1 MEIFLRRWLMK
12 SGMMKIGLPS
22 FILMLLFLAAGL
34 VFYPAAQAAEKE
46 FVWAIVDDFS
56 GPYAAT
62 CDEGYK
68 ATVLFLEEHNYKMG
82 PYKVKLVTRDTEL
95 KPAVGVRRLQEAIAE
110 FKPLIVSSGNSSAVQ
125 LAMADI
131 IGKTKRPI
139 FWTDGWDTRLT
150 GTQGNRY
157 TFRWASPNYTIARAS
172 LSGFLDKFPNVK
184 KVMQIQLD
192 YAWGYDMAEN
202 VEAVLKERGIKL
214 LKTQYVPVTA
224 TDASV
229 FMTEAKGSGADAYII
244 GLYGKLFGIGLRQAH
259 EFGLKKV
266 MKVFSITG
274 SLNMLRGI
282 GSDALD
288 GMYLGDHWN
297 HALPNDWVKSF
308 VAKYRKRWNMI
319 PGDYAAA
326 KYLEC
331 QLMERVIKQ
340 TGSADP
346 KVLIPALEKIGE
358 FDGPCGKER
367 LAGWYHQ
374 IEHDFLLLRG
384 KAPSEK
390 KYEEDYVE
398 VIGGGKNYP
407 RQGEKGFEF
416 DRTKDP
422 L

>member
-1 MEIFLRRWLMK
+1 MKSKLMK
-12 SGMMKIGLPS
+12 WRVFG
-22 FILMLLFLAAGL
+22 FILMLAFLGAGL
-34 VFYPAAQAAEKE
+34 LFNPAAWAAEKE

-110 FKPLIVSSGNSSAVQ
+110 FKPLVVSSGNSSAVQ

-131 IGKTKRPI
+131 IGKTKGPI

-172 LSGFLDKFPNVK
+172 LSGFLDKFPEIK

-282 GSDALD
+282 GSDALE

-319 PGDYAAA
+319 PGDFAAA

-331 QLMERVIKQ
+331 QLTERVIKK

-346 KVLIPALEKIGE
+346 KVLIPALEKIGS
-358 FDGPCGKER
+358 FDGPCGKEHMS
-367 LAGWYHQ
+367 GWNHQ
-374 IEHDFLLLRG
+374 IEHEFLLLRG

-390 KYEEDYVE
+390 KYEEDFVE
-398 VIGGGKNYP
+398 VVGGGKIYP
-407 RQGEKGFEF
+407 KQGEKGFEF
-416 DRTKDP
+416 DRTKEP

>member
-1 MEIFLRRWLMK
+1 MKNRLMK
-12 SGMMKIGLPS
+12 FSVLI
-22 FILMLLFLAAGL
+22 FILMLAFAGAGL
-34 VFYPAAQAAEKE
+34 FSKGAWAAEKE
-46 FVWAIVDDFS
+46 IVWAIVDDFS
-56 GPYAAT
+56 GPYAASA
-62 CDEGYK
+62 DEGYK

-110 FKPLIVSSGNSSAVQ
+110 LKPVVVSSGCSSAVQ
-125 LAMADI
+125 LAMCDI
-131 IGKTKRPI
+131 IGKTKGPI
-139 FWTDGWDTRLT
+139 FWTAGWDTRLT
-150 GTQGNRY
+150 GALGNRY
-157 TFRWASPNYTIARAS
+157 TFRWSSPNYTIARAS
-172 LSGFLDKFPNVK
+172 LSAFLDKFPDVK

-202 VEAVLKERGIKL
+202 VEAILKERGIKL

-224 TDASV
+224 IDTSV

-244 GLYGKLFGIGLRQAH
+244 GLYGTLFGIGLRQAH

-274 SLNMLRGI
+274 TLSMLRGI
-282 GSDALD
+282 GSDALE
-288 GMYLGDHWN
+288 GMYLADHWN
-297 HALPNDWVKSF
+297 HAMPNEWTKTF
-308 VAKYRKRWNMI
+308 VEKYKKRWGVI

-331 QLMERVIKQ
+331 QLMERVIKK
-340 TGSADP
+340 TGSSDP
-346 KVLIPALEKIGE
+346 KVLIPALEKIGS
-358 FDGPCGKER
+358 FDGPCGKEH

-390 KYEEDYVE
+390 KYDDDFVE
-398 VIGGGKNYP
+398 VIGSGKAFP
-407 RQGEKGFEF
+407 KQGEKGFEF
-416 DRTKDP
+416 DRTKES

>member
-1 MEIFLRRWLMK
+1 MKRKLMSGGVLGFFLVLALA
-12 SGMMKIGLPS
+12 GPA
-22 FILMLLFLAAGL
+22 LF
-34 VFYPAAQAAEKE
+34 FNSAAQAAEKE
-46 FVWAIVDDFS
+46 IIWAIVDDFS

-68 ATVLFLEEHNYKMG
+68 ATVLFLEEHNNKMG
-82 PYKVKLVTRDTEL
+82 SYKVKLVTRDTEL
-95 KPAVGVRRLQEAIAE
+95 KPAVGVRRLQEAIGE
-110 FKPLIVSSGNSSAVQ
+110 FQPLVVSSGNSSAVQ
-125 LAMADI
+125 LAMADV
-131 IGKTKRPI
+131 IGKTKGPI

-172 LSGFLDKFPNVK
+172 LSGFLDKFPEVK
-184 KVMQIQLD
+184 KVIQIQLD
-192 YAWGYDMAEN
+192 YAWGYDMGEN

-214 LKTQYVPVTA
+214 LKTQFIPVTA

-229 FMTEAKGSGADAYII
+229 FMTEAKGSGADTYVI

-259 EFGLKKV
+259 EFGLKKG
-266 MKVFSITG
+266 MKIFSTTG
-274 SLNMLRGI
+274 TLNMLRGV
-282 GSDALD
+282 GSDALE

-297 HALPNDWVKSF
+297 HAMPNPWTKTF
-308 VAKYRKRWNMI
+308 VEKYRKRWNTI
-319 PGDYAAA
+319 PEDFAAA

-331 QLMERVIKQ
+331 QLMEKVINQ

-346 KVLIPALEKIGE
+346 KVLIPALEKLGS

-367 LAGWYHQ
+367 MAGWNHQ
-374 IEHDFLLLRG
+374 IEHEFLLLRG
-384 KAPSEK
+384 KSPAEK

-398 VIGGGKNYP
+398 VVGGGKIYP
-407 RQGEKGFEF
+407 KQGEKGFEF
-416 DRTKDP
+416 DRAKDS

>member
-1 MEIFLRRWLMK
+1 MRRNGMK
-12 SGMMKIGLPS
+12 SGVLR
-22 FILMLLFLAAGL
+22 FICLAAFLAAGL
-34 VFYPAAQAAEKE
+34 VLSPWAQAAEQE

-68 ATVLFLEEHNYKMG
+68 ATVLFLEEHNQKMG
-82 PYKVKLVTRDTEL
+82 PFKVKLVTRDTEL
-95 KPAVGVRRLQEAIAE
+95 KPAVGVRRLQEAIGE
-110 FKPLIVSSGNSSAVQ
+110 FKPLVVSSGNSSAVQ

-131 IGKTKRPI
+131 IGKTKGPI

-172 LSGFLDKFPNVK
+172 LSGFLDKNPGIK

-224 TDASV
+224 TDVSV

-282 GSDALD
+282 GSDALE

-297 HALPNDWVKSF
+297 HALPNEWVKSF
-308 VAKYRKRWNMI
+308 VPKYRKRWNMF
-319 PGDYAAA
+319 PGDFAAA

-331 QLMERVIKQ
+331 QLMEKVIRQ
-340 TGSADP
+340 TKSADA
-346 KVLIPALEKIGE
+346 KVLIPAMEKLGN

-367 LAGWYHQ
+367 MAGWYHQ

-384 KAPSEK
+384 KAPKEK
-390 KYEEDYVE
+390 KYDEDYVE
-398 VIGGGKNYP
+398 VVGGGKVYP
-407 RQGEKGFEF
+407 KQGEKGFEF
-416 DRTKDP
+416 DRTKDS

>member
-1 MEIFLRRWLMK
+1 MGGERRWLMK

-62 CDEGYK
+62 CDEGHK
-68 ATVLFLEEHNYKMG
+68 ATVLFLEEHNNKMG
-82 PYKVKLVTRDTEL
+82 PYTVKLVTRDTEL

-110 FKPLIVSSGNSSAVQ
+110 FKPLVVSSGNSSAVQ

-131 IGKTKRPI
+131 IGKTKGPI

-150 GTQGNRY
+150 GAQGNRY

-172 LSGFLDKFPNVK
+172 LSGFLDKFPEIK
-184 KVMQIQLD
+184 KVIQIQLD

-266 MKVFSITG
+266 MKVFSTTG
-274 SLNMLRGI
+274 TLNMLRGV
-282 GSDALD
+282 GSDALE
-288 GMYLGDHWN
+288 GMHLGDHWN
-297 HALPNDWVKSF
+297 HAMANQWTKIF
-308 VAKYRKRWNMI
+308 VEKYRKRWNII

-374 IEHDFLLLRG
+374 IEHEFLLLRG

-390 KYEEDYVE
+390 KYEEDFVE
-398 VIGGGKNYP
+398 VVGGGKIYP
-407 RQGEKGFEF
+407 KQGEKGFEF

>member
-1 MEIFLRRWLMK
+1 MKNMEIKRGILLLILILALLGAGW
-12 SGMMKIGLPS
+12 LPS
-22 FILMLLFLAAGL
+22 L
-34 VFYPAAQAAEKE
+34 PAQAAEKE
-46 FVWAIVDDFS
+46 IVWAIVDDYS

-62 CDEGYK
+62 CDEGHK
-68 ATVLFLEEHNYKMG
+68 ATVLFLEERNNKLG
-82 PYKVKLVTRDTEL
+82 PYRVKMATRDTEL
-95 KPAVGVRRLQEAIAE
+95 KPAVGVRRLQEAISE
-110 FKPLIVSSGNSSAVQ
+110 FNPLVVSSGNSSAVQ

-131 IGKTKRPI
+131 IGKTKGPI

-172 LSGFLDKFPNVK
+172 LSGFLDKFPNIK

-202 VEAVLKERGIKL
+202 VEAVLKERGIRL
-214 LKTQYVPVTA
+214 LKTQYIPVTA
-224 TDASV
+224 TDTSV
-229 FMTEAKGSGADAYII
+229 FMTEAKESGADAYII

-282 GSDALD
+282 GSEALE

-346 KVLIPALEKIGE
+346 KVLIPALEKIGS
-358 FDGPCGKER
+358 FDGPCGKENM
-367 LAGWYHQ
+367 AGWNHQ

-384 KAPSEK
+384 KSPKEK

-398 VIGGGKNYP
+398 VVGGAKIYP
-407 RQGEKGFEF
+407 KQGEKGFEF
-416 DRTKDP
+416 DRTKDS

>member
-1 MEIFLRRWLMK
+1 MK
-12 SGMMKIGLPS
+12 SRMMKNGLPS
-22 FILMLLFLAAGL
+22 FILMLAFLGAGWL
-34 VFYPAAQAAEKE
+34 SSQPAVAAQKE

-62 CDEGYK
+62 TEEGYRS
-68 ATVLFLEEHNYKMG
+68 TVMFLEERDYKMG

-110 FKPLIVSSGNSSAVQ
+110 FKPVVVSSGCSSAVQ
-125 LAMADI
+125 LSMCDI
-131 IGKTKRPI
+131 IGKTKGPI

-150 GTQGNRY
+150 GANGNRY
-157 TFRWASPNYTIARAS
+157 TFRWASPNYTIARSS
-172 LSGFLDKFPNVK
+172 LSGFLDKFPEIK
-184 KVMQIQLD
+184 KVIQVQLD

-202 VEAVLKERGIKL
+202 AEAVLKERGIKL

-266 MKVFSITG
+266 MKVFSTTG
-274 SLNMLRGI
+274 TLNMLRGV
-282 GSDALD
+282 GSDALE
-288 GMYLGDHWN
+288 GMFLADHWN
-297 HALPNDWVKSF
+297 HSMPNEWSRKF
-308 VAKYRKRWNMI
+308 VEKYRKRWGVI
-319 PGDYAAA
+319 PGDYAAK

-346 KVLIPALEKIGE
+346 KVLIQALEKLGE
-358 FDGPCGKER
+358 FDGPTGKEYM
-367 LAGWYHQ
+367 AAWQHQ
-374 IEHDFLLLRG
+374 IVHDFLLLRG
-384 KAPSEK
+384 KAPHEK
-390 KYEEDYVE
+390 KYEDDFVE
-398 VIGGGKNYP
+398 VIGAGKIYP
-407 RQGEKGFEF
+407 KQGEKGFEF
-416 DRTKDP
+416 DRTKES

>member
-1 MEIFLRRWLMK
+1 MKSMEIKRVILLLILILALSGAGWL
-12 SGMMKIGLPS
+12 SSP
-22 FILMLLFLAAGL
+22 
-34 VFYPAAQAAEKE
+34 PAQAVEKE
-46 FVWAIVDDFS
+46 IVWAIVDDYS

-62 CDEGYK
+62 CDEGHK
-68 ATVLFLEEHNYKMG
+68 ATVLFLEERNNKLG
-82 PYKVKLVTRDTEL
+82 PYQVKMATRDTEL
-95 KPAVGVRRLQEAIAE
+95 KPAVGVRRLQEAISE
-110 FKPLIVSSGNSSAVQ
+110 FNPLVVSSGNSSAVQ

-131 IGKTKRPI
+131 IGKTKGPI

-172 LSGFLDKFPNVK
+172 LSGFLDKFPNIK

-202 VEAVLKERGIKL
+202 VEAVLKERGIRL
-214 LKTQYVPVTA
+214 LKTQYIPVTA
-224 TDASV
+224 TDTSV
-229 FMTEAKGSGADAYII
+229 FMTEAKESGADAYII

-282 GSDALD
+282 GSEALE

-346 KVLIPALEKIGE
+346 KVLIPAIEKLGE
-358 FDGPCGKER
+358 FEGPCGKER
-367 LAGWYHQ
+367 MAGWYHQ

-384 KAPSEK
+384 KSPKEK

-398 VIGGGKNYP
+398 VVGGAKIYP
-407 RQGEKGFEF
+407 KPGEKGFEF
-416 DRTKDP
+416 DRTKDS